1 MNFLVDPPEI
11 IHHNAAL
18 DDEQIRV
25 TAAFVDELLE
35 LGVVSTLEEGYDIV
49 TTAPMFCVPKEGQEG
64 EWRVIADMLRG
75 GQNSCIGN
83 DPVFLPRPAH
93 ILEGLYGHRFP
104 AVVGASKFFYQF
116 KTHPDDRRFLGLL
129 HPVTNILYAY
139 FGLPMGGA
147 NSPSLAVRYGLSF
160 VRLLKE
166 SFSLFQGKAR
176 ANCWWTGFSDLGFDP
191 LLGWGYVL
199 ENEHGPSVR
208 IRVFVDDFFIHGP
221 THATCSRALT
231 FFIDTALKCGMLCHP
246 NKCTPP
252 NPLAKYLG
260 FIFDTQGAVPCLKI
274 PLTKRERALAIVEY
288 LLSNPLREWS
298 RLSLAVAAGI
308 LESLVEATP

>member
-93 ILEGLYGHRFP
+93 ILEGLYGHRFS
-104 AVVGASKFFYQF
+104 AVVAASKFFYQF

-147 NSPSLAVRYGLSF
+147 NSPSLAGRYGLS
-160 VRLLKE
+160 L
-166 SFSLFQGKAR
+166 
-176 ANCWWTGFSDLGFDP
+176 
-191 LLGWGYVL
+191 
-199 ENEHGPSVR
+199 
-208 IRVFVDDFFIHGP
+208 
-221 THATCSRALT
+221 ALDS
-231 FFIDTALKCGMLCHP
+231 I
-246 NKCTPP
+246 
-252 NPLAKYLG
+252 
-260 FIFDTQGAVPCLKI
+260 
-274 PLTKRERALAIVEY
+274 
-288 LLSNPLREWS
+288 
-298 RLSLAVAAGI
+298 
-308 LESLVEATP
+308 